1 MRDTSTTERTEQ
13 HRSEQ
18 GQTSNEERSPSNS
31 GSGLPARRSGPGIQ
45 RAELRTDHGR
55 TSIADTVVAKVSGLA
70 CREISGVHDMGT
82 GASRAFGSIKERIPV
97 GSSDPSPTQGV
108 NVEVGERQAAVDL
121 DIVVDYGV
129 SIVDVAEAIRRN
141 VIDRVEGM
149 TGLEVS
155 EVNVSVDDVFLGE
168 SEPEQPPRVQ

>member
-1 MRDTSTTERTEQ
+1 MSDTTTTDARTDEKGSNRDETSSP
-13 HRSEQ
+13 RSA
-18 GQTSNEERSPSNS
+18 S
-31 GSGLPARRSGPGIQ
+31 PARRNGPGQ
-45 RAELRTDHGR
+45 NRAELVSENGR

-108 NVEVGERQAAVDL
+108 NVEVGERQAAIDL

-129 SIVDVAEAIRRN
+129 SIVDVAESIRSN
-141 VIDRVEGM
+141 VIDRVQGM
-149 TGLEVS
+149 TGLEVN
-155 EVNVSVDDVFLGE
+155 EVNISVDDVFLGE

>member
-1 MRDTSTTERTEQ
+1 MSDTATTDTRTQNDDKDQDTEQ
-13 HRSEQ
+13 
-18 GQTSNEERSPSNS
+18 RSPSGS
-31 GSGLPARRSGPGIQ
+31 GSPVPARRNGPGQ
-45 RAELRTDHGR
+45 NRAELVSEHGR

-97 GSSDPSPTQGV
+97 GNSDPSPTQGV

-129 SIVDVAEAIRRN
+129 SIVDVAESIRRN
-141 VIDRVEGM
+141 VIDRVQGM

-155 EVNVSVDDVFLGE
+155 EVNITVDDVFLGE